1 MMMFSSNAC
10 RSVLFFL
17 SLSLRGACA
26 RTLLD
31 DSASDILKT
40 PIVEIMSAGNY
51 TILTKTGI
59 STVPTSAITGDI
71 AVSPIAGEAMTG
83 FSFSPGVNGEY
94 KQSSQLSGKAFA
106 ANYATPTPSHLT
118 TAVGDMET
126 AYTNAAGRTN
136 SNASRINMNGGI
148 LGGSFGGATAP
159 LTPGVYTF
167 GSGVSIAGTIYFNGT
182 GPDQG
187 QGDTDVFIIQMTGN
201 LLQAANTQVLLTG
214 GALAKSIFWQISG
227 NVAVGAG
234 AHLEGILL
242 VKTDV
247 TFLTGSSLNGRVLA
261 QTACTLQMA
270 TITQPTN

>member
-1 MMMFSSNAC
+1 MMFSSNAC

-17 SLSLRGACA
+17 SLSLGGACA

-31 DSASDILKT
+31 NSASKT
-40 PIVEIMSAGNY
+40 PIVDIQSAGNY

-59 STVPTSAITGDI
+59 STVPTSTITGNI
-71 AVSPIAGEAMTG
+71 AVSPISGEAMTG
-83 FSFSPGVNGEY
+83 FSFSPGVNGEAY
-94 KQSSQLSGKAFA
+94 SSQLINGKAFA
-106 ANYATPTPSHLT
+106 ANFATPIPSHLT
-118 TAVGDMET
+118 TAVGDMEA
-126 AYTNAAGRTN
+126 AYTNATGRPN
-136 SNASRINMNGGI
+136 PDAARINMNGGI

-201 LLQAANTQVLLTG
+201 LWQAANTQVLLTG
-214 GALAKSIFWQISG
+214 GALAKNIFWQISG
-227 NVAVGAG
+227 AVAVGAG
-234 AHLEGILL
+234 AHMEGILL

-247 TFLTGSSLNGRVLA
+247 SFTTGSSLNGRVLA
-261 QTACTLQMA
+261 HTACNLQMA